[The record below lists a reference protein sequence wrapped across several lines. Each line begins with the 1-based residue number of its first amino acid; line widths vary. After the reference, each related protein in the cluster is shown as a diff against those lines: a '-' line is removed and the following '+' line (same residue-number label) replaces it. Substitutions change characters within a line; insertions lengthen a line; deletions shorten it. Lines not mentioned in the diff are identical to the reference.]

1 MMNTHNAKRYS
12 TANRYIISKKKFYHI
27 LPIFNGIRIGS
38 GVNHSDFFSA
48 STEIQHQPVVFPPT
62 DELKCSDNIVV
73 KLTNVK
79 FTEVKNIEK

>member
-1 MMNTHNAKRYS
+1 M
-12 TANRYIISKKKFYHI
+12 KKKFYHI
-27 LPIFNGIRIGS
+27 LPIFNGIRIDS

-48 STEIQHQPVVFPPT
+48 PNVKIQHQPVVFPPT